1 MRRAFVGR
9 GPLVPGVG
17 GLGQLGLR
25 AGEPVDE
32 LRDLTGQLQDD
43 AVLLLDVAL
52 QEGEAFL
59 EVALAI
65 VHAGTMKGAAVR
77 ARPGSV

>member
-1 MRRAFVGR
+1 MGRAFVGGR
-9 GPLVPGVG
+9 TLVAGVG
-17 GLGQLGLR
+17 GLGHLGLR
-25 AGEPVDE
+25 AGEPVGE

-65 VHAGTMKGAAVR
+65 VHAGTMKEEAGR
-77 ARPGSV
+77 ARPGIV